1 MRSEKWEDI
10 KKPGLSVSDDKPGR
24 ENYCKRFTIPYHI
37 ACRRANDVGDD
48 GKLQTNYS
56 CVKGMASQ
64 TYYPSSTQKK
74 VIDKKLASSIDI
86 LWIENEHSFKE
97 IFLLHDKIHRQK

>member
-1 MRSEKWEDI
+1 
-10 KKPGLSVSDDKPGR
+10 
-24 ENYCKRFTIPYHI
+24 
-37 ACRRANDVGDD
+37 
-48 GKLQTNYS
+48 
-56 CVKGMASQ
+56 MASQ